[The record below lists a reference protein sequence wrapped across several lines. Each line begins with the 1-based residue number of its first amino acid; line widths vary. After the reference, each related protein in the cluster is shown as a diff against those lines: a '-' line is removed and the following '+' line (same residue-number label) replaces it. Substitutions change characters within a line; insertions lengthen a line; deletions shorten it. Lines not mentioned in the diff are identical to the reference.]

1 MTQYMKEKNTKKD
14 SKVEFVDKTRSK
26 NKNNKKQSK
35 SKSKSDIP
43 TVLPTK
49 RPVSAFADSK
59 IADAVKRTNKAKK
72 EGKNFTKKNGVI
84 QKSKKSDGVAVGR
97 VIDPEAKIKELE
109 RRKKLREE
117 KKKKNQMTS
126 RQKMKDKL
134 RNQGKSKNK
143 TVPKATLHKAVFKT
157 VDNLAKKLKT

>member
-1 MTQYMKEKNTKKD
+1 MKQQGTKKD
-14 SKVEFVDKTRSK
+14 SKGEFVDKTKSK
-26 NKNNKKQSK
+26 NKNKKKQQK

-43 TVLPTK
+43 TTLPIK
-49 RPVSAFADSK
+49 KPVFAFANSK

-72 EGKNFTKKNGVI
+72 ESKNFTKKNGVI

-143 TVPKATLHKAVFKT
+143 AVPKATLHKAVFKT
-157 VDNLAKKLKT
+157 VDNLIKKLKT